1 MDTTKN
7 QASLGHP
14 TVDQDSTSEL
24 AADIAETARILFA
37 AGSVTNT
44 LAQVVALAVAT
55 IEGCDFAGLFLLDK
69 NVITAP
75 VNSDPAV
82 NEIDALQHDTGE
94 GPCLDAVAH
103 RLVFYADDV
112 ADD

>member
-55 IEGCDFAGLFLLDK
+55 IQGFDYPGCFFLDK
-69 NVITAP
+69 TVIAP
-75 VNSDPAV
+75 PVISDPAV
-82 NEIDALQHDTGE
+82 NEVDALQHDTGE

-103 RLVFYADDV
+103 RLVFY
-112 ADD
+112 